1 MPVSVKK
8 QVLGFQ
14 ISVYDL
20 LRMQI
25 LERKGDFRSIEF
37 GDWIRKSLEY
47 SCVNIPERFILMTY
61 LCFSQQGE

>member
-1 MPVSVKK
+1 MSVKE

-25 LERKGDFRSIEF
+25 LERKGDLRCIEF
-37 GDWIRKSLEY
+37 CDWIRKPLESL
-47 SCVNIPERFILMTY
+47 
-61 LCFSQQGE
+61 

>member
-1 MPVSVKK
+1 MPMSVKE

-20 LRMQI
+20 FRMQI

-37 GDWIRKSLEY
+37 RNWIWKSLK
-47 SCVNIPERFILMTY
+47 
-61 LCFSQQGE
+61 